1 MTWLRPGD
9 SAIMSRDYSIL
20 SVEGE
25 RRRNR
30 LMIIGDFTKGE
41 FHLLIRYTLFPQDA
55 GTWLCT
61 SEPVTHRVNV
71 LLLVRPT
78 TQVRQMRRSWVFL
91 IQNLR
96 RHSASVLKHFLSARN
111 RSFLVRLLSENL
123 NFLKRVEMDLKCIGE
138 GSKAL
143 SYASVG
149 LMKIISA

>member
-1 MTWLRPGD
+1 MKLNIDAILLGSPHTTQNVTGIAGGSLLLNCTIGAHQGQVTWLRPGD

-30 LMIIGDFTKGE
+30 LMIIGDFSKGE

-71 LLLVRPT
+71 VLLVRPT
-78 TQVRQMRRSWVFL
+78 TQVRQMGRSWV
-91 IQNLR
+91 I
-96 RHSASVLKHFLSARN
+96 
-111 RSFLVRLLSENL
+111 
-123 NFLKRVEMDLKCIGE
+123 
-138 GSKAL
+138 
-143 SYASVG
+143 
-149 LMKIISA
+149 